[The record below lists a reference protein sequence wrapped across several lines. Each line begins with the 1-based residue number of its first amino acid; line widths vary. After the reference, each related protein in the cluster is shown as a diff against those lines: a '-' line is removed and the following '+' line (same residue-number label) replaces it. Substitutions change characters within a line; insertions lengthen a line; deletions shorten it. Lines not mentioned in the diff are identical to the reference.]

1 MQNIYACQYILY
13 FQASLK
19 YLTCHVP
26 CPAIKS
32 SLGWEVGFFK
42 ETQMPLSYAM
52 CVITYK
58 YYIPT
63 DHMPWWHF
71 IAFCTYMQLSIEFTA
86 FGTLCKIL
94 LK

>member
-26 CPAIKS
+26 C
-32 SLGWEVGFFK
+32 LK